1 MKPTQFRPETGTL
14 PDSPPGPRFSGG
26 RVWFYRLALASG
38 SILASLLALEIGFRA
53 YDSACCGFPFL
64 WDPALSSRKQ
74 TTLCNPFLLFRGGW
88 QDYRL
93 RAKRPDQVVEPN
105 GRELIRI
112 VCLGGSTTQDTTAFV
127 EEGITYPT
135 ELQRLLNERL
145 ADDRIVV
152 ETINAGFAAH
162 STLHMLVLLQT
173 ELLELKPDVLI
184 VYENINDL
192 TVNYFPG
199 PTSPAYANK
208 FLHPYYLPPEMTVER
223 ATFLD
228 HSRFYTWTKARLK
241 TLANRSIR
249 YTDEPLD
256 LPHAQVF
263 RRNLENILAVAQAH
277 GIHVVL
283 GQQALAADRRLFEK
297 HFRTKSYNTVVAYPR
312 IEQLV
317 RHFERY
323 NEIVR
328 EVADAHGLTC
338 VNVYERLKYRSDLFA
353 DVVHLHAAGSR
364 EVAQEFADRIWEDPG
379 FQRILAEK
387 RRITSL
393 AHRGHGIGQDPVK
406 EEVGP

>member
-1 MKPTQFRPETGTL
+1 MKPTPFSPQTGKL
-14 PDSPPGPRFSGG
+14 PDSPAGPGCSGG
-26 RVWFYRLALASG
+26 RAWFYRPALASG
-38 SILASLLALEIGFRA
+38 SILALLLALEIGFRI
-53 YDSACCGFPFL
+53 YDSAFCGFPFL
-64 WDPALSSRKQ
+64 WDPASSSRKQ

-88 QDYRL
+88 QDYRT
-93 RAKRPDQVVEPN
+93 RTKRPDQVIKPD
-105 GRELIRI
+105 GREVVRI

-162 STLHMLVLLQT
+162 STLHMLILLQT

-199 PTSPAYANK
+199 PTLPAYANK

-223 ATFLD
+223 ATLLD
-228 HSRFYTWTKARLK
+228 HSRFYTWTKARLR
-241 TLANRSIR
+241 TVVNRTIR

-256 LPHAQVF
+256 LPHAHVF
-263 RRNLENILAVAQAH
+263 RRNLQSMIAVAQAH
-277 GIHVVL
+277 GIHAVL
-283 GQQALAADRRLFEK
+283 GQQALAADQALFEK
-297 HFRTKSYNTVVAYPR
+297 HFRTKSYNTVVVYPR
-312 IEQLV
+312 IAQLV
-317 RHFERY
+317 QHFEHY
-323 NEIVR
+323 NGIVR

-338 VNVYERLKYRSDLFA
+338 VNVYERLKYRHDLFA

-364 EVAQEFADRIWEDPG
+364 EVAQEFADRIWQDQG

-387 RRITSL
+387 RRMRSL
-393 AHRGHGIGQDPVK
+393 AHRGNGTGQDPFK